1 MPLIFTCLIC
11 IACIFMNPAK
21 ALALQLHLAPGS
33 LYAHQ
38 MAHAFFMFSMGAFSF
53 WLQKNRLIEQ
63 KGWRYIQISA
73 LFFILWNIDTFTVHV
88 IREAITSDMFIGSA
102 RAWDLAVDLSTV
114 RAKIFY
120 AGKILDHVFLVS
132 AVWAFLAGIISFRE
146 EPGPEEW

>member
-1 MPLIFTCLIC
+1 MGKVYNILIFL
-11 IACIFMNPAK
+11 CIFVLFPAN
-21 ALALQLHLAPGS
+21 AFATQQHSDPEGLYSHLIAHIFFIGTMVL
-33 LYAHQ
+33 LYAQIRISRPQH
-38 MAHAFFMFSMGAFSF
+38 
-53 WLQKNRLIEQ
+53 R
-63 KGWRYIQISA
+63 GWRFIGVAAI
-73 LFFILWNIDTFTVHV
+73 FFILWNIDTFTVHV
-88 IREAITSDMFIGSA
+88 IRESITSDMFIGSA